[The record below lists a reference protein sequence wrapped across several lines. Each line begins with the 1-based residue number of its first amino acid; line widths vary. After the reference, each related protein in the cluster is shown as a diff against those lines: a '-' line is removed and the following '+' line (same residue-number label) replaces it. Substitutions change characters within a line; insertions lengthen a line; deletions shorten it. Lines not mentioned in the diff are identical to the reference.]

1 MAKITA
7 IILVMVG
14 LVIGVNI
21 IEPINSAVSPSL
33 ISLTEG
39 FSAAVISL
47 SALLPLLFIVVLM
60 VFAVKAIGDAD

>member
-14 LVIGVNI
+14 LVIGANI

-47 SALLPLLFIVVLM
+47 SALLPLLFMVVLM
-60 VFAVKAIGDAD
+60 IFAVKAID

>member
-1 MAKITA
+1 MAKILA
-7 IILVMVG
+7 IIIAMIG
-14 LVIGVNI
+14 LVIGANI

-47 SALLPLLFIVVLM
+47 SALLPLLFIVVIM
-60 VFAVKAIGDAD
+60 IFAVKAIDL

>member
-7 IILVMVG
+7 IILIMVG
-14 LVIGVNI
+14 LVIGANI

-47 SALLPLLFIVVLM
+47 SALLPLLFMVVLM
-60 VFAVKAIGDAD
+60 IFAVKAIGD

>member
-1 MAKITA
+1 VAKITA

-14 LVIGVNI
+14 LVIGANI

-47 SALLPLLFIVVLM
+47 SALLPLLFMVVLM
-60 VFAVKAIGDAD
+60 IFAVKAID

>member
-14 LVIGVNI
+14 LVIGANV

-47 SALLPLLFIVVLM
+47 SALLPLLFMVVLM
-60 VFAVKAIGDAD
+60 IFAVKAIGD

>member
-1 MAKITA
+1 MAKVTA
-7 IILVMVG
+7 IILIMIG
-14 LVIGVNI
+14 LVIGANV

-47 SALLPLLFIVVLM
+47 SALLPLLFMVVLM
-60 VFAVKAIGDAD
+60 IFAVKAVQD

>member
-14 LVIGVNI
+14 LVIGANI

-47 SALLPLLFIVVLM
+47 SALLPLLFIVILM
-60 VFAVKAIGDAD
+60 VFAVKAVGD

>member
-1 MAKITA
+1 LAKITA

-14 LVIGVNI
+14 LVIGANI

-47 SALLPLLFIVVLM
+47 SALLPLLFMVVLM
-60 VFAVKAIGDAD
+60 IFAVKSID

>member
-14 LVIGVNI
+14 LVIGANI
-21 IEPINSAVSPSL
+21 IEPINTATSPSL

-39 FSAAVISL
+39 FSAAVVSL
-47 SALLPLLFIVVLM
+47 SALLPLLFIVILM
-60 VFAVKAIGDAD
+60 IFAVKAVGD